1 MERDYAQKH
10 VQIKEI
16 PYRYLFMH
24 KKHVR
29 IKETPYRYP
38 FMHKN
43 MCELRKGKKLWTIR

>member
-24 KKHVR
+24 K
-29 IKETPYRYP
+29 
-38 FMHKN
+38 N
-43 MCELRKGKKLWTIR
+43 MCELRKGKKLWTIKLY